1 MCYLN
6 IKNMFLYYLTRMEN
20 DPNVWGPHYWFF
32 IHSIGFTYPDMPTD
46 GEKKKYYNFI
56 MSLPTFIPNKSVSE
70 KFQEVLDDY
79 PVSSYLNNKTSF
91 LKWIHFIH
99 NKINSMIDKP
109 EISYLEFINNYNNL
123 YKPRQI
129 KFKEQI
135 KRREKIIYSITLT
148 LLLICSIYNINN
160 I

>member
-1 MCYLN
+1 
-6 IKNMFLYYLTRMEN
+6 
-20 DPNVWGPHYWFF
+20 
-32 IHSIGFTYPDMPTD
+32 
-46 GEKKKYYNFI
+46 

-135 KRREKIIYSITLT
+135 KRREKLFIL
-148 LLLICSIYNINN
+148 
-160 I
+160 